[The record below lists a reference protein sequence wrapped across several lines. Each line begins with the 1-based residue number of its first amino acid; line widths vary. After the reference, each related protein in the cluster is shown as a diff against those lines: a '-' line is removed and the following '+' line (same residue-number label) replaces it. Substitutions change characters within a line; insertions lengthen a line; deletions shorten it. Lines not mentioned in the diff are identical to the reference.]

1 MQIEKKLILCSIL
14 AVAIGIAAIVPVAYF
29 MNNTA
34 TAQTIDD
41 PWFNLNLSYAT
52 AGVTNPFG
60 EDLATYR
67 FVYNYT
73 VNPDAVDTQVGGK
86 IEFYRLQI
94 YSDKEQL
101 ANTTAYLE
109 VNCAEPMEPDS
120 LSSARDGWFNLTR
133 PSIVSGTFFA
143 NFNGTLPQ
151 GVGGSSG
158 NGNGEA
164 QQIQAIRDAQS
175 FYIDV
180 HRVGYVTCTGNNTVV
195 TLANDEVIQH
205 IELTKSGDQ
214 FVYGVKPFGY
224 ALDKIPGEE

>member
-14 AVAIGIAAIVPVAYF
+14 AISIGIAAIVPVAYF

-34 TAQTIDD
+34 SAQTIDD

-73 VNPDAVDTQVGGK
+73 VNPNAVDTQVGGRF
-86 IEFYRLQI
+86 ECFRLQI

-101 ANTTAYLE
+101 ANTTAYVE
-109 VNCAEPMEPDS
+109 VNCAEFIEPYS
-120 LSSARDGWFNLTR
+120 IQFSRDGWFNLTR
-133 PSIVSGTFFA
+133 PTAVSGTFFA

-164 QQIQAIRDAQS
+164 QQVQAIRDAQS

-180 HRVGYVTCTGNNTVV
+180 HRVGYITCTGNNTVV

-214 FVYGVKPFGY
+214 FVYGTRPVGWM
-224 ALDKIPGEE
+224 LDQTP